1 LSGEAGAVNRP
12 PFTLPLTGRI
22 VKQFTS
28 AGRRRGYAMW
38 QPGSIPASE
47 DKSMSTRRMAYWWLR
62 FVVSGRFLEKFLNLG
77 RSRRP

>member
-1 LSGEAGAVNRP
+1 
-12 PFTLPLTGRI
+12 

-28 AGRRRGYAMW
+28 ACRPRRYASP
-38 QPGSIPASE
+38 QPETIPASE

-62 FVVSGRFLEKFLNLG
+62 FVVSGRFLEKFLNLR